1 MPQVTY
7 ESHDGIALVTI
18 CRPDRKN
25 ALNGAVA
32 EGLAD
37 AWQRL
42 QSSDDRAAVLAA
54 RGSDFSVGAD
64 INDVPAAFWKSVP
77 GVGVDLDKPI
87 VAAVQG
93 WCVGGAVA
101 VVQMCDLCVA
111 EPDAK
116 FYYPEAKLGLTAGLI
131 TAVVERMPHKIAMEF
146 MLVGDPMPAQ
156 RAYEI
161 GFINRV
167 AAAGM
172 ALEDA
177 MQYAR
182 KLAANAPLVVRTLKR
197 QALATLPRSPLEDY
211 YRLKGALDQI
221 AASDDFKEGVA
232 AFKQKRKPRFA
243 GR

>member
-1 MPQVTY
+1 MTPVTY
-7 ESHDGIALVTI
+7 ESNDGIALVTI
-18 CRPDRKN
+18 RRPERRN

-42 QSSDDRAAVLAA
+42 QSGADRVAVLAA
-54 RGSDFSVGAD
+54 DGPDFSVGAD
-64 INDVPAAFWKSVP
+64 ISDVPAAFWKSVP
-77 GVGVDLDKPI
+77 GVAVELDKPI

-101 VVQMCDLCVA
+101 LVQMCDLCVA
-111 EPDAK
+111 EPDAR

-131 TAVVERMPHKIAMEF
+131 TAIVERMPHKIAMEF

-167 AAAGM
+167 AAPGQVV
-172 ALEDA
+172 EEA
-177 MQYAR
+177 MQFAR
-182 KLAANAPLVVRTLKR
+182 KLAANAPLVVSTLKR
-197 QALATLPRSPLEDY
+197 QALATMPKSPLENY

-221 AASDDFKEGVA
+221 AASDDFKEGVT
-232 AFKQKRKPRFA
+232 AFKSKRKPRFV
-243 GR
+243 GK

>member
-1 MPQVTY
+1 MTAVTY
-7 ESHDGIALVTI
+7 ESQDGIALVTI
-18 CRPDRKN
+18 RRSERRN
-25 ALNGAVA
+25 ALNNAVA

-42 QSSDDRAAVLAA
+42 QSGEDRVAVLTAA
-54 RGSDFSVGAD
+54 GSDFSVGAD

-93 WCVGGAVA
+93 WCIGGAVA
-101 VVQMCDLCVA
+101 MVQMCDLCVA
-111 EPDAK
+111 DPEAK

-131 TAVVERMPHKIAMEF
+131 SAIVERMPHKIAMEF

-167 AAAGM
+167 AAPGQ
-172 ALEDA
+172 ALEEA

-182 KLAANAPLVVRTLKR
+182 KLAANAPLVVSTLKR
-197 QALATLPRSPLEDY
+197 QALATMPKSPLEGY
-211 YRLKGALDQI
+211 YRLKGALDRI
-221 AASDDFKEGVA
+221 AGSDDFKEGVA
-232 AFKQKRKPRFA
+232 AFKQKRNPRFS
-243 GR
+243 GK

>member
-1 MPQVTY
+1 MTAVTY
-7 ESHDGIALVTI
+7 ESQDGIALVTI
-18 CRPDRKN
+18 RRSEHRN
-25 ALNGAVA
+25 ALNNAVA

-42 QSSDDRAAVLAA
+42 QSGEDRVAVLTAA
-54 RGSDFSVGAD
+54 GSDFSVGAD

-93 WCVGGAVA
+93 WCIGGAVA
-101 VVQMCDLCVA
+101 MVQMCDLCVA
-111 EPDAK
+111 DPEAK

-131 TAVVERMPHKIAMEF
+131 SAIVERMPHKIAMEF

-167 AAAGM
+167 AAPGQ
-172 ALEDA
+172 ALEEA

-182 KLAANAPLVVRTLKR
+182 KLAANAPLVVSTLKR
-197 QALATLPRSPLEDY
+197 QALATMPKSPLEGY
-211 YRLKGALDQI
+211 YRLKGALDRI
-221 AASDDFKEGVA
+221 AGSDDFKEGVA
-232 AFKQKRKPRFA
+232 AFKQKRKPRFS
-243 GR
+243 GK